1 MTGNLLEQQP
11 VQPSAPPD
19 AGGLLRLITCGS
31 VDDGKSTLIGR
42 LLFDTGSVPE
52 DQLRRLAADSARLGG
67 VDGDLDFSLLLDG
80 LEAEREQRITIDVAY
95 RFFATPR
102 RKFIIADCPGHEQ
115 YTRNMATG
123 ASTASLAVVL
133 CDARHGVLTQTR
145 RHSFIAALMGIRQVV
160 LAVNKMDLVGFDAAR
175 FGAITAEY
183 RQLAE
188 RLGLARVTAI
198 PLAAKHGDNV
208 AKASAR
214 TPWYQGPTLIDVL
227 ETAQT
232 EAAEAA
238 LPFRMPVQ
246 WVARAGLDF
255 RGYAGTVAAGTVR
268 VNDRVANVASGAA
281 SRVKR
286 IVGFEGDRAE
296 ASAGA
301 ATLLELTDQIDLTRG
316 DVLAAAD
323 APPELTDQFAAHL
336 VWMHEQPLFAGRSY
350 LFKSG
355 ATTVAGTVTEI
366 RHRVDVNSFEHIA
379 ARSLQQNEV
388 ALVHVALARRIPFE
402 PYAADRRLGG
412 FIVIDRLSNATVAAG
427 MIEHSLRRADN
438 LRWQTLT
445 VDRAARALLKGQ
457 RPAVLWF
464 TGLSGSGKSTIANL
478 VEQKLHAEGRH
489 TYILDGDNIRHGLSR
504 DLGFTEADRVE
515 NIRRV
520 AEAARLFV
528 DAGLIVLVSFIS
540 PYRADRDAA
549 RALLGVDEFLEI
561 FVDTPVEECE
571 RRDPKGLYRKAR
583 AGGLQNFTGVTAP
596 YEAPIAPDLTL
607 PTLAAPA
614 ETLAERVVD
623 ALRERGFLGYSDPAI

>member
-1 MTGNLLEQQP
+1 MTDNHLDQQP
-11 VQPSAPPD
+11 VQPSAPPEG
-19 AGGLLRLITCGS
+19 GGLLRLITCGS

-175 FGAITAEY
+175 FGTITAEY

-323 APPELTDQFAAHL
+323 APPELTDQFAAHV

-355 ATTVAGTVTEI
+355 ATMVAGTVTEI

-402 PYAADRRLGG
+402 PYAVDRRLGG

>member
-1 MTGNLLEQQP
+1 MTDNSLGSRPPQP
-11 VQPSAPPD
+11 PASQDGA
-19 AGGLLRLITCGS
+19 GLLRLITCGS

-175 FGAITAEY
+175 FGAIAAEY

-188 RLGLARVTAI
+188 RLGLAEVTAI

-208 AKASAR
+208 AKTSDR

-227 ETAQT
+227 EIAPT
-232 EAAEAA
+232 EPAETA

-268 VNDRVANVASGAA
+268 VNDRVANVASGAS

-296 ASAGA
+296 ASAGD
-301 ATLLELTDQIDLTRG
+301 ATLLELTDQIDLARG

-323 APPELTDQFAAHL
+323 APPELTDQFAAHV

-355 ATTVAGTVTEI
+355 ATMVAGTVTEI

-402 PYAADRRLGG
+402 RYAADRRLGG

-504 DLGFTEADRVE
+504 DLGFTEADRIE

-549 RALLGVDEFLEI
+549 RALLGSDDFLEI
-561 FVDTPVEECE
+561 YVDTPVEECE

-607 PTLAAPA
+607 PTLEAPA

-623 ALRERGFLGYSDPAI
+623 ALRERGFLGYSDHAI